1 MSDHRIE
8 HVSVHVVGPE
18 TERYTWASDMHS
30 QYMTNTIL
38 RARTRS
44 GLEGIAG
51 VASFSEFGFDRAV
64 GETIRPLLPHLI
76 GASPER
82 REALWHKLYNRGIP
96 VAPQAHSAV
105 DILMWDLA
113 AKAAGLPL

>member
-64 GETIRPLLPHLI
+64 GETNPPF
-76 GASPER
+76 ASPSHR
-82 REALWHKLYNRGIP
+82 RLARAARSP
-96 VAPQAHSAV
+96 VAQA
-105 DILMWDLA
+105 L
-113 AKAAGLPL
+113 